1 MRSLTRLLSAML
13 VLLASAP
20 SPTRAQIRASELAV
34 TRQTIDGT
42 VITLE
47 YSRPRVR
54 GRPVMFGERGR
65 SIVHW
70 EEVWTPGANY
80 ATTLET
86 NKPITLAGR
95 AIPAGK
101 YSLWLIPRAQGAW
114 TMVFD
119 PKWRAFHTEMPDS
132 LPTQIRF
139 AVTPVGGAVEDALT
153 FAFVGLSVSGATLE
167 LRWGTTRI
175 AMPITVTP
183 SLRMTTPVTEAEQF
197 AGRYEWRFVEGDTT
211 RYLMTLGPSQG
222 YLMGTLRPVTWPG
235 DFAMVRVHPTRDWY
249 SFALFE
255 KGEIY
260 EVETTWVAEF
270 SRSADGRVTGFVV
283 RNDTDKI
290 DVRAT
295 RLP

>member
-1 MRSLTRLLSAML
+1 
-13 VLLASAP
+13 
-20 SPTRAQIRASELAV
+20 
-34 TRQTIDGT
+34 
-42 VITLE
+42 
-47 YSRPRVR
+47 
-54 GRPVMFGERGR
+54 
-65 SIVHW
+65 
-70 EEVWTPGANY
+70 
-80 ATTLET
+80 
-86 NKPITLAGR
+86 
-95 AIPAGK
+95 
-101 YSLWLIPRAQGAW
+101 
-114 TMVFD
+114 MVFD

-139 AVTPVGGAVEDALT
+139 PVTPVGGALEDALT

>member
-1 MRSLTRLLSAML
+1 M
-13 VLLASAP
+13 LLASAP
-20 SPTRAQIRASELAV
+20 SGMRAQIRASELAGP
-34 TRQTIDGT
+34 RQPIDGT

-86 NKPITLAGR
+86 SKAITLSGR
-95 AIPAGK
+95 PIPAGK
-101 YSLWLIPRAQGAW
+101 YSLWVIPHAARPW
-114 TMVFD
+114 TMVMD
-119 PKWRAFHTEMPDS
+119 PKWRAFHTELPDS
-132 LPTQIRF
+132 VPSQIRF
-139 AVTPVGGAVEDALT
+139 PVTPLAGPPEEALV
-153 FAFVGLSVSGATLE
+153 FAFTDLAVSGATLE

-175 AMPITVTP
+175 AMPVTVTP
-183 SLRMTTPVTEAEQF
+183 SLRMTTPVAEAEQL
-197 AGRYEWRFVEGDTT
+197 AGRYEWRFAEGDTT
-211 RYLMTLGPSQG
+211 RYLMTLGPDRG

-235 DFAMVRVHPTRDWY
+235 DFALVRVHSTRDWY

-270 SRSADGRVTGFVV
+270 SRGADGRVTGFVV